1 MPPSSLPSSS
11 SSSSSL
17 LYYYTWPAL
26 GSLAVLW
33 EIKRRGWQH
42 HPVVKHHMVRL
53 LRTVRQGRLEWSLLR
68 QQWALAAQQ
77 LWDRYVTVHH
87 DRLPP
92 AIHTTMASLRTVLIL
107 QQQEEE
113 QEGNDDTTK
122 PVLSIQEQRDRI
134 QELQRWIQDVQDSV
148 QSVSDWTTLRTTQL
162 EESFQASQ
170 EAYDRE
176 EALLRERLSVEQ
188 QQIQQRLDRL
198 RLDTEPWLVDA
209 THQLERA
216 QKAVNEWKVLLYRQ
230 SRTVGVTASVLDS
243 TSTTDNTTS
252 PLIPPVE
259 LCCPITWDLM
269 DDPVL
274 AVADGHTYERSAIEN
289 HLRQSRRP
297 RSPKTNEIMTTQQ
310 LIPNVAIRA
319 MCRDFQEQE
328 RERESNNR
336 RRQGRESSNDADDVI
351 VGETPVV
358 VVAE

>member
-1 MPPSSLPSSS
+1 M
-11 SSSSSL
+11 
-17 LYYYTWPAL
+17 
-26 GSLAVLW
+26 
-33 EIKRRGWQH
+33 
-42 HPVVKHHMVRL
+42 
-53 LRTVRQGRLEWSLLR
+53 
-68 QQWALAAQQ
+68 
-77 LWDRYVTVHH
+77 
-87 DRLPP
+87 
-92 AIHTTMASLRTVLIL
+92 
-107 QQQEEE
+107 
-113 QEGNDDTTK
+113 
-122 PVLSIQEQRDRI
+122 
-134 QELQRWIQDVQDSV
+134 
-148 QSVSDWTTLRTTQL
+148 
-162 EESFQASQ
+162 
-170 EAYDRE
+170 
-176 EALLRERLSVEQ
+176 
-188 QQIQQRLDRL
+188 
-198 RLDTEPWLVDA
+198 
-209 THQLERA
+209 
-216 QKAVNEWKVLLYRQ
+216 
-230 SRTVGVTASVLDS
+230 LDS